1 MSRGLATA
9 WSVVA
14 CVVAP
19 LTLAGLVLRPLQSAQ
34 QPPPAAATQVTDNPA
49 AAADAADAAD
59 ADEPTIDPLSVNAN
73 CYVCHTTF
81 VREEISKWHFAEQI
95 TCVSCHGLSAAH
107 ANDENIGATK
117 PDITYR
123 RDQIDAMCSKECHTQ
138 HDVPAGEV
146 LARFQER
153 KPAASPVV
161 CTDCHGHHRIEL

>member
-1 MSRGLATA
+1 MSRGFATA
-9 WSVVA
+9 WSVGA

-19 LTLAGLVLRPLQSAQ
+19 LTLAVLVLRPVQSAQ
-34 QPPPAAATQVTDNPA
+34 QPPPAAATGVADSPA
-49 AAADAADAAD
+49 AAADSS
-59 ADEPTIDPLSVNAN
+59 EPTIDPLSVNAN
-73 CYVCHTTF
+73 CYVCHTMF

-95 TCVSCHGLSAAH
+95 TCVSCHGVSAAH
-107 ANDENIGATK
+107 ANDENVGATK

-153 KPAASPVV
+153 KPATSPVV
-161 CTDCHGHHRIEL
+161 CTDCHGHHHIEL